1 MDNGCGGK
9 FIYVFSEKDKDY
21 LIGCGFHMLKE
32 DKTTSGN
39 PVYVFVNDPLRNYAL
54 LSSKYVDTNI
64 LTF

>member
-1 MDNGCGGK
+1 MDKESGGK
-9 FIYVFSEKDKDY
+9 FIYVFSEKDRDY
-21 LIGCGFHMLKE
+21 LLSYGFHMLKE
-32 DKTTSGN
+32 DKTANGN